1 MSVGYI
7 FIGSFVGHVRL
18 VLTLLQGGSIWLSL
32 VVDVV
37 AGLAAVLILL
47 AVQSA
52 SRWWQDRRR
61 RARKAKTACRGGQAM
76 H

>member
-7 FIGSFVGHVRL
+7 FIGSFVGHVCL

-37 AGLAAVLILL
+37 AGLVAVLLL
-47 AVQSA
+47 LVVQSA
-52 SRWWQDRRR
+52 SRCWQDRRR
-61 RARKAKTACRGGQAM
+61 RARKAKTGCRGGQAM

>member
-1 MSVGYI
+1 MPVGYI
-7 FIGSFVGHVRL
+7 FIGSLVGHVCL
-18 VLTLLQGGSIWLSL
+18 VLTLLRGGSIWLSL

-47 AVQSA
+47 VVQSA

-61 RARKAKTACRGGQAM
+61 RARKAKTACRGGHAM